1 MLERLS
7 ERLDHM
13 ELRQAESATRRA
25 VEAAQKRRE
34 AERKEAYER
43 GIEDAMAW
51 KARSGGF
58 GGFE

>member
-1 MLERLS
+1 
-7 ERLDHM
+7 M
-13 ELRQAESATRRA
+13 ELRQAESATRKA

-34 AERKEAYER
+34 LERKEAYER

-58 GGFE
+58 GSFE